1 LVKKIIKGK
10 IIVLRYGVSKLNQ
23 TERIRRIYNRT
34 AKFYDLM
41 DRMIKL
47 ESRKKVL
54 QMAKGQVLEV
64 GVGTG
69 QNLPHYPPGCEVTG
83 IDFSPEMLKRAKK
96 RAKESPVPVKL
107 LEMDAQNMDFPDNT
121 FDTVLATCVFCS
133 VPDPIKGLK
142 ELKRVCKSGGQIIL
156 LEHVRSDNPVLGLI
170 MDILNPLAVSL
181 IGPNINRRTVENVRK
196 AGIKINSVEDAQ
208 GKIVKLI
215 VAEP

>member
-1 LVKKIIKGK
+1 M
-10 IIVLRYGVSKLNQ
+10 NQ

-69 QNLPHYPPGCEVTG
+69 QNMPHYPPGCEVTG

>member
-1 LVKKIIKGK
+1 
-10 IIVLRYGVSKLNQ
+10 LNQ

>member
-1 LVKKIIKGK
+1 M
-10 IIVLRYGVSKLNQ
+10 NQ

>member
-1 LVKKIIKGK
+1 MVKKIIKGK